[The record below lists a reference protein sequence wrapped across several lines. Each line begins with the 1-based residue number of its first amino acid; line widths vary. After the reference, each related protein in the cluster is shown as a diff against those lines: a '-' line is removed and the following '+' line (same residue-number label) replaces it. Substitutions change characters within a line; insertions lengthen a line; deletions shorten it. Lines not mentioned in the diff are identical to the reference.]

1 MVKKNNNVY
10 DEDSILV
17 IEDDIEKVRTSL
29 TMYTNYGNRG
39 FLHLIREVLNN
50 SADEASGGNA
60 NYIKV
65 GYDRNSKK
73 SYVVDNGRGIPIGKM
88 EVVFT
93 VLHKSGKKSKA
104 SADTAYQFTSGTN
117 GVGVTVVNALSKEL
131 TCIVKRDGK
140 EATIKFENGEKV
152 AETSKPYK
160 GKETGTYIEFV
171 PMEFLNGAEILG
183 ELDLEPQDVYNLV
196 RDLGYLTPK
205 GTLTELELVDRDGKP
220 KEFSFKNE
228 NGVLDLLPYYINTKR
243 NLIPTAVFSD
253 YQEEEIHTNG
263 ADKLMDAMAYEVAI
277 TYNLEHDSMYKS
289 FANYCDTYDGGS
301 HIKAIEDAISYVV
314 MKKTKDS
321 MSDAEKKR
329 IDIRPQDT
337 RNGLSV
343 VIHAQCKFT
352 DKSFEGQTKE
362 KFVNERVY
370 RFIRSSVTK
379 KLFKLFDTDKKTADA
394 LIKLTKDMAKAR
406 LNAQKEKDVVL
417 KGAVNNFFKD
427 DTGKLVR
434 AEGNGYKE
442 IIVVEGDSAGG
453 SLKNMRDNLRQAIYP
468 LKGVPLNA
476 FTKSFNEAMTNDEL
490 RAFCNALGCGGGK
503 NFKME
508 NLKYDKII
516 IMTDADADGGK
527 IRSLLSAFFI
537 RHMPQLIIQGKV
549 FVSSPPLYGWK
560 EKNGNMR
567 YFLDNFDYVDYLIK
581 ASANQNVVSIG
592 GSKLTTKNL
601 ESLLL
606 RNKNYLNIVDEIANQ
621 LVIHP
626 EILEYIVYYL
636 DRNYKEFVQV
646 LTKRFPY
653 LEVEKSEH
661 KDKNGNVNKVVMVSG
676 LYKEQFYTVV
686 LNQYTVNKLD
696 RLRHL
701 IEKVNFGNIF
711 VDLNGEVTTM
721 YTMLME
727 FQKYAPK
734 DLQRYKGLGEMDAD
748 QLWETTTNPANRK
761 LYKLTA
767 KDVEYEIA
775 KFDILHGKDADS
787 RKELLALTDIDAD
800 MIDN

>member
-1 MVKKNNNVY
+1 MTKKNNNVY

-50 SADEASGGNA
+50 SADEASGGHA
-60 NYIKV
+60 THIKV
-65 GYDRNSKK
+65 GYNRNTKK
-73 SYVVDNGRGIPIGKM
+73 SYISDNGRGIPIGKM

-104 SADTAYQFTSGTN
+104 SSNTAYQFTSGTN
-117 GVGVTVVNALSKEL
+117 GVGVTVVNALAKEL
-131 TCIVKRDGK
+131 TCIVRRDGK
-140 EATIKFENGEKV
+140 EATLRFENGKAVE
-152 AETSKPYK
+152 EYSKPYK
-160 GKETGTYIEFV
+160 GKDTGTYIEFT
-171 PMEFLNGAEILG
+171 PMEFLDGREVLG
-183 ELDLEPQDVYNLV
+183 ELDLDPQEVYKLV

-205 GTLTELELVDRDGKP
+205 GTLTELELVDRDGKI
-220 KEFSFKNE
+220 KVFSFKNE
-228 NGVLDLLPYYINTKR
+228 SGVLDLLPYYINPKR
-243 NLIPTAVFSD
+243 NLISTSVFTD
-253 YQEEEIHTNG
+253 YHEEEIHTNG
-263 ADKLMDAMAYEVAI
+263 ADKLMDAMTYEVAL
-277 TYNLEHDSMYKS
+277 TYNLDHDSMYKS

-301 HIKAIEDAISYVV
+301 HVKAIEDAVSYVI
-314 MKKTKDS
+314 MKKAKDS
-321 MSDAEKKR
+321 MTDAEKKR
-329 IDIRPQDT
+329 IDIKPQDT

-343 VIHAQCKFT
+343 VMHAQCKFT

-370 RFIRSSVTK
+370 RFIKSSMIK
-379 KLFKLFDTDKKTADA
+379 KLFKLFDVDKKTGDT

-476 FTKSFNEAMTNDEL
+476 FTKTFNEAMTNDEL

-503 NFKME
+503 SFKIE

-581 ASANQNVVSIG
+581 ASSNQNTVSIG
-592 GSKLTTKNL
+592 EEILTTYNL

-606 RNKNYLNIVDEIANQ
+606 RNKNYISILDEIANQ

-626 EILEYIVYYL
+626 EILEYVVYYL
-636 DRNYKEFVQV
+636 DRSYKEFVKV
-646 LTKRFPY
+646 LTKKFPY
-653 LEVEKSEH
+653 LEVERSIT
-661 KDKNGNVNKVVMVSG
+661 KDSTGVETTVVMVSG
-676 LYKEQFYTVV
+676 LFREQFYTVV
-686 LNQYTVNKLD
+686 LNTYTISKLD

-701 IEKVNFGNIF
+701 IEKDNFGNIF
-711 VDLNGEVTTM
+711 VELNGTVVTM
-721 YTMLME
+721 YNMLME
-727 FQKYAPK
+727 FQKYAPR

-748 QLWETTTNPANRK
+748 QLWDTTTNPANRK